1 MHQVDAIGNSLGVRR
16 ELVEG
21 IGSLLGWRKGVRQ
34 KKTETHRK
42 IVGGRLTMTGAM
54 ELQPDNG
61 PRSSLS
67 IKPGFRRCS
76 GISSKFVRRFGKLAG
91 NTPGDRR
98 KKTIGLTARMLEA
111 TELAGRWVYRR
122 RPGFRAV
129 DCG

>member
-1 MHQVDAIGNSLGVRR
+1 
-16 ELVEG
+16 
-21 IGSLLGWRKGVRQ
+21 
-34 KKTETHRK
+34 
-42 IVGGRLTMTGAM
+42 M